1 MASRAEPFPFEH
13 GVTDL
18 VATYRAAQRE
28 ISAQVIAAVK
38 AGNLERAQA
47 RRLQLARL
55 LALLDQIGAQTEP
68 IARRLVAEAHA
79 QGAAATV
86 TQLGASVAPE
96 IPGAFAGISREAV
109 AALQDAMVGRL
120 RDSRLTV
127 GRQAQDVYATAGR
140 RAALRAILGAEG
152 SPQAAA
158 RQLAQDLQRDKDI
171 ARLVKDSRGAV
182 GFVDKAGKRWSMD
195 TYAEM
200 VVRTTTRQAVVRG
213 QVDRMASHG
222 VNLAR
227 VSTHSSSCPICIPLE
242 GKLISLDG
250 TVSEYQGE
258 PVADSSSLPPFHP
271 NCFVPDTKVSGVHDG
286 VLSRAYEGEVV
297 RIDVAS
303 GHHFTCTP
311 NHPVL
316 TQRGWVAAGDLDQSD
331 NLLRCRDMK
340 AAMARVGVD
349 PHDYMEPTP
358 IGEVAEALPVILR
371 EMPVAAEDF
380 HGDGGGSEVYVVHA
394 HGKLG
399 HGLEAEVTEH
409 GCEGDLVTALVL
421 AGLGLHADGASL
433 QVGDGAFH
441 AADGGVC
448 PLHARHAAA
457 HLHTGAMQ
465 AVLDRAPGASELR
478 GDGFGAQSFGVQ
490 ADAVLGRRHVIADGM
505 TDAAAAGAQG
515 DASIDESGAHPVALD
530 PAGAR
535 DLHVRLAGLIAPDG
549 VRSVN
554 RSWFRGHVANLTTP
568 SGWYFAEGLIV
579 HNCRHTIY
587 PVVAAVDATRERM
600 AANAAG

>member
-1 MASRAEPFPFEH
+1 MALRAEPFPFEH

-18 VATYRAAQRE
+18 IQTFRAAQRE

-38 AGNLERAQA
+38 AGNLERAA
-47 RRLQLARL
+47 SRRLQLASL

-68 IARRLVAEAHA
+68 IARRLVAEAHS

-86 TQLGASVAPE
+86 TQLGATVAPE

-109 AALQDAMVGRL
+109 AALQDSMVGRL

-171 ARLVKDSRGAV
+171 ARLVKDSRGAI

-200 VVRTTTRQAVVRG
+200 VVRTTTRQAVVQG

-271 NCFVPDTKVSGVHDG
+271 NC
-286 VLSRAYEGEVV
+286 
-297 RIDVAS
+297 
-303 GHHFTCTP
+303 
-311 NHPVL
+311 
-316 TQRGWVAAGDLDQSD
+316 
-331 NLLRCRDMK
+331 
-340 AAMARVGVD
+340 
-349 PHDYMEPTP
+349 
-358 IGEVAEALPVILR
+358 
-371 EMPVAAEDF
+371 
-380 HGDGGGSEVYVVHA
+380 
-394 HGKLG
+394 
-399 HGLEAEVTEH
+399 
-409 GCEGDLVTALVL
+409 
-421 AGLGLHADGASL
+421 
-433 QVGDGAFH
+433 
-441 AADGGVC
+441 
-448 PLHARHAAA
+448 
-457 HLHTGAMQ
+457 
-465 AVLDRAPGASELR
+465 
-478 GDGFGAQSFGVQ
+478 
-490 ADAVLGRRHVIADGM
+490 
-505 TDAAAAGAQG
+505 
-515 DASIDESGAHPVALD
+515 
-530 PAGAR
+530 
-535 DLHVRLAGLIAPDG
+535 
-549 VRSVN
+549 
-554 RSWFRGHVANLTTP
+554 
-568 SGWYFAEGLIV
+568 
-579 HNCRHTIY
+579 RHTIY